1 MTQAALRVEHIGHVY
16 DDHNGHVEALDD
28 ISFEIAPGEFVCIVG
43 PSGSGKSTLLRILAG
58 LIPPQDGRVWLDGQL
73 VESPARSIGV
83 VFQKAN
89 LMPWRTVRDNIAL
102 PLELAG
108 VAGNEINRRADA
120 LLELVGLSGFA
131 QSYPRGL
138 SGGMEQRVAI
148 ARALIHQPSLLLL
161 DEPFGAL
168 DALTRERMALELTRI
183 WTAQNSR
190 AAQNS
195 SATQNNVA
203 QKTTVV
209 MVTHSIQEAVFLS
222 DRVLVMTDRPGSI
235 AREVRVN
242 LPRPREY
249 AVLQTETFADL
260 AGQVRAAIVMTT

>member
-1 MTQAALRVEHIGHVY
+1 MTQAALKVEHIGHIY
-16 DDHNGHVEALDD
+16 DDRNGHVEALDD
-28 ISFEIAPGEFVCIVG
+28 ISFEIASGEFVCIVG

-58 LIPPQDGRVWLDGQL
+58 LISPEQGQVWLDGQA
-73 VESPARSIGV
+73 VKSPARSIGI
-83 VFQKAN
+83 VFQKSN

-108 VAGNEINRRADA
+108 VAGNEIDRRATQLID
-120 LLELVGLSGFA
+120 LVGLSDFA

-183 WTAQNSR
+183 W
-190 AAQNS
+190 
-195 SATQNNVA
+195 ATQNNGVAQNSAA

-222 DRVLVMTDRPGSI
+222 DRVLVMTERPGRI
-235 AREVRVN
+235 AREVRVD
-242 LPRPREY
+242 LPRPRNFD
-249 AVLQTETFADL
+249 VLQTEAFADL
-260 AGQVRAAIVMTT
+260 AGQVRSAIVMTT

>member
-1 MTQAALRVEHIGHVY
+1 MTQAALKVEHIGHIY
-16 DDHNGHVEALDD
+16 DDRNGHVEALDD
-28 ISFEIAPGEFVCIVG
+28 ISFEIASGEFVCIVG

-58 LIPPQDGRVWLDGQL
+58 LISPEQGQVWLDGQA
-73 VESPARSIGV
+73 VKSPARSIGI
-83 VFQKAN
+83 VFQKSN

-108 VAGNEINRRADA
+108 VAGNEIDRRAAHLID
-120 LLELVGLSGFA
+120 LVGLRDFA
-131 QSYPRGL
+131 ESYPRGL

-183 WTAQNSR
+183 WTAQNN
-190 AAQNS
+190 A
-195 SATQNNVA
+195 A

-222 DRVLVMTDRPGSI
+222 DRVLVMTERPGRI

-242 LPRPREY
+242 LPRPRNFD
-249 AVLQTETFADL
+249 VLQTEAFADL
-260 AGQVRAAIVMTT
+260 AGQVRSAIVMTT